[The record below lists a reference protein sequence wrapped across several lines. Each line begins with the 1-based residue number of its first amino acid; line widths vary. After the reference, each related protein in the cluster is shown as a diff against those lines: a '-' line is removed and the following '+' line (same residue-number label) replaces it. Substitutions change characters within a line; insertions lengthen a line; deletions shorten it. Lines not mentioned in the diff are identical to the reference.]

1 MLTDRFSHMTNFFSL
16 GALACLGAM
25 LLLGASAEAATRADV
40 QQWIIEEAELTKVPP
55 ALALAVA
62 KVESNFRD
70 DALGPQGERGVM
82 QIMPSTAR
90 GEFGVAA
97 GRLWDGRLNI
107 NLGIRYLERL
117 YDQYGRRWHLA
128 LSHYNGGTLKGRG
141 ANAVPHSYNREYVT
155 DVLSWRN
162 TFERRNL
169 VAQIKQSVEVADA
182 THSSDVGTVDY
193 WMFDDPEVDKGWQH
207 YADVAA
213 YWLKP
218 KEERVRIA
226 DARRDRAYGSTDN
239 DAVDAPRTWSLGGWT
254 ETRPSD
260 RLKKGAVRLRRSF
273 RRHIRG
279 ERRHW
284 ASDFHGYWM
293 HTGFRRYQNAYGQ
306 FPRQS

>member
-1 MLTDRFSHMTNFFSL
+1 MLKNRLSAITNFISL
-16 GALACLGAM
+16 SLLAGFGAL
-25 LLLGASAEAATRADV
+25 LLFGTPVEASTRADV

-62 KVESNFRD
+62 KVESDFRD
-70 DALGPQGERGVM
+70 DALGSHGERGVM

-107 NLGIRYLERL
+107 NLGIRYLEKL
-117 YDQYGRRWHLA
+117 YNQYGRRWNLA

-141 ANAVPHSYNREYVT
+141 ANAVPHSYNRKYVT
-155 DVLSWRN
+155 DVLGWRN

-193 WMFDDPEVDKGWQH
+193 WMFDDPEVEKGWRH

-226 DARRDRAYGSTDN
+226 DARRDRAYETTDN

-260 RLKKGAVRLRRSF
+260 RLKKGVARLRRSF
-273 RRHIRG
+273 RRHIRS

-284 ASDFHGYWM
+284 ASDFRGYRM
-293 HTGFRRYQNAYGQ
+293 HPGFRRYQNTYGQ